1 MYHVSMIPQI
11 GVAFAFWLL
20 TAAALTAQAAD
31 VQEATIPLAG
41 PAGAA
46 EPMRMAISVFGTTA
60 EVEVRDLPAAD
71 ASTAI
76 ESTLTEIFTIDRL
89 VDPDG
94 DEPGGVGRLN
104 HGAGQGPQN
113 VDLRVADLLVRSLQ
127 FCIWSNG
134 AYGPLGGG
142 IYRLWETNGGERPIP
157 GDVRDAAG
165 TAECN
170 RLSLRS
176 DDPANPSSTAAV
188 LAVGSRIDLRGM
200 ARGFAV
206 DRAIEILDRH
216 GARNVWIEIGDVW
229 RARGDG
235 PEGRG
240 WLVTL
245 DPLPGEEEPLD
256 RLWLKDQALAFVNLE
271 TDAAGIIDQRTGV
284 PARGVF
290 RVIAVTDLAVDV
302 EPLVHALFVLGH
314 REGHM
319 RLGTLNPRP
328 SVYWLLGH
336 GVGQPL
342 EATYRWSEL
351 ERVWRR

>member
-1 MYHVSMIPQI
+1 MIPQI
-11 GVAFAFWLL
+11 SAAFAFWLL
-20 TAAALTAQAAD
+20 AAAALTAQAAD
-31 VQEATIPLAG
+31 VQETAIVDESAGMAT
-41 PAGAA
+41 
-46 EPMRMAISVFGTTA
+46 PMRMAISVFGTSA
-60 EVEVRDLPAAD
+60 EVEVRDLPAAE
-71 ASTAI
+71 AAAAI

-89 VDPDG
+89 TDPDG
-94 DEPGGVGRLN
+94 DEPGGVGELN
-104 HGAGQGPQN
+104 RAAGKAPQS

-127 FCIWSNG
+127 FCIWSGG

-142 IYRLWETNGGERPIP
+142 VYSLWESGEGSRPQP

-165 TAECN
+165 SAECN

-176 DDPANPSSTAAV
+176 DNPDNPSSTTAV
-188 LAVGSRIDLRGM
+188 LAAGSRIDLRGI

-206 DRAIEILDRH
+206 DRAVGILEQH
-216 GARNVWIEIGDVW
+216 GARNVWVEVGNVL

-240 WLVTL
+240 WLATL
-245 DPLPGEEEPLD
+245 APIPGEEEPLD
-256 RLWLKDQALAFVNLE
+256 RLWIQDQALAVVGIE
-271 TDAAGIIDQRTGV
+271 MHEAAPGIIDQRTGV
-284 PARGVF
+284 PSRGVY

-302 EPLVHALFVLGH
+302 EPLVYALFVLGH

-328 SVYWLLGH
+328 SVYWLLGQ